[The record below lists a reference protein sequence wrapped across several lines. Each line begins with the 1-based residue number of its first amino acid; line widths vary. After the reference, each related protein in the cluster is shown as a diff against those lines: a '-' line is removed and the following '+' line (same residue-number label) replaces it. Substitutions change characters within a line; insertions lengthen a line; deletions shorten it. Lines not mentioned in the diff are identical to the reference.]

1 MKPARLIG
9 PAILAMTWPGGAALA
24 TEAVVDLP
32 DLSVRALHFPM
43 PLDAYPGSARIIGR
57 ADIEATASA
66 NVQEL
71 LARAGGLD
79 FRSFSGS
86 PADAE
91 IHLRGFG
98 EGSGSRVLVL
108 VDGLRLNRP
117 DMGGINWLQVPL
129 SAVER
134 VEVLRGGQAVIYGHQ
149 AIGGVVKIST
159 RAAQPDAEPGGELTL
174 AGGGDGFHQGSV
186 FVAGG
191 TPKGAF
197 AASIETLGADGYR
210 DNSAYAGGSAY
221 LTASHRVGRDGIVR
235 AALTYTDFEAERP
248 GPLTSA
254 GFPEH
259 PRRSV
264 VDDQDF
270 AESTLALA
278 LHADLPMGEHRF
290 SADTAVRERERAWN
304 LSGTHADNRNR
315 SAQLSPRF
323 HASLRSLDFVGGA
336 DFEREELRADLYST
350 AQRTAPFARADL
362 RRSTAALYGHGRFLL
377 SSRMEAFAGARVEHT
392 SLDFHYAA
400 GSPFQPSPVLQP
412 QSDER
417 RSDSGYALSFGW
429 LGRAERLR
437 MRAWGRVDRVYRYPL
452 TDEIAAYQ
460 GFALGQTFNTGL
472 SPEEGWQR
480 EAGWAWE
487 RSTTALSVT
496 LFQIDLENEI
506 IYNFRTNENVNYP
519 RTRRRG
525 VEMEARTETGPLTWT
540 GTFHHTSARYGEG
553 DFSGRHIYLVPSW
566 TARASLAWQVH
577 ERLRLRADGRH
588 SARQFEGND
597 FSNTRPPLPAA
608 TVFDAGIHGTLAG
621 GLQWHLSVTNVF
633 DRAHA
638 SVKYLGDWYPADGRS
653 WRAGL
658 RIPF

>member
-1 MKPARLIG
+1 MKAARLIG
-9 PAILAMTWPGGAALA
+9 PTILAMSWAGSAALA

-32 DLSVRALHFPM
+32 DLAVRALHYPL
-43 PLDAYPGSARIIGR
+43 PLDAYPGVARLIGR
-57 ADIEATASA
+57 AEIEATASA

-134 VEVLRGGQAVIYGHQ
+134 IEVLRGGQAVIYGHQ

-159 RAAQPDAEPGGELTL
+159 RAAKPGAESGGELTL
-174 AGGGDGFHQGSV
+174 AGGSDGFYQGSA
-186 FVAGG
+186 FTMGG
-191 TPKGAF
+191 TSRAAF
-197 AASIETLGADGYR
+197 AASVEALGADGFR
-210 DNSAYAGGSAY
+210 DNSAYAGGSLF
-221 LTASHRVGRDGIVR
+221 LTTSRKVGHDGIIR
-235 AALTYTDFEAERP
+235 AALTYTDFDAERP
-248 GPLTSA
+248 GPLTSV
-254 GFPEH
+254 GFPEN

-264 VDDQDF
+264 VDDQNF
-270 AESTLALA
+270 GESTRALG
-278 LHADLPMGEHRF
+278 LHTDLPAGDHRF
-290 SADTAVRERERAWN
+290 SADAALRERERGWN

-323 HASLRSLDFVGGA
+323 HASLQSLDLVGGA
-336 DFEREELRADLYST
+336 DLEREELRAHLFTT
-350 AQRTAPFARADL
+350 AQRAAPFARADL
-362 RRSTAALYGHGRFLL
+362 RRSTVALYGHGRVLL
-377 SSRMEAFAGARVEHT
+377 TSRMEAFAGARAEHT

-400 GSPFQPSPVLQP
+400 GSPFQTTPILEPR
-412 QSDER
+412 SDER
-417 RSDSGYALSFGW
+417 RADTGYAVSFGW
-429 LGRAERLR
+429 LGRAERLH
-437 MRAWGRVDRVYRYPL
+437 MRAWGRMDRVYRYPL

-460 GFALGQTFNTGL
+460 GFALGQTFNTNL
-472 SPEEGWQR
+472 APEEGWQR

-487 RSTTALSVT
+487 RGAAALSIT

-506 IYNFRTNENVNYP
+506 IYNFRINENTNYP

-525 VEMEARTETGPLTWT
+525 LEVEARAETGPLTWA

-553 DFSGRHIYLVPSW
+553 DFADRHIYLVPSW
-566 TARASLAWQVH
+566 TARASVVWQAH
-577 ERLRLRADGRH
+577 KNLRLRLDGRH

-597 FSNTRPPLPAA
+597 FANTRAPLPAS
-608 TVFDAGIHGTLAG
+608 TVFDAGFHGSLPA
-621 GLQWHLSVTNVF
+621 GLQWHLSVTNLF
-633 DRAHA
+633 DRGYA

>member
-1 MKPARLIG
+1 M
-9 PAILAMTWPGGAALA
+9 
-24 TEAVVDLP
+24 DLP
-32 DLSVRALHFPM
+32 DLTVRALHFPL

-57 ADIEATASA
+57 TEIEATAST
-66 NVQEL
+66 NTQEL

-159 RAAQPDAEPGGELTL
+159 RAAQPGAEPGGEVAI
-174 AGGGDGFHQGSV
+174 AGGGFGFYQGSV
-186 FVAGG
+186 FGGGG
-191 TPKGAF
+191 TPKTAF

-210 DNSAYAGGSAY
+210 ENSAYAGGSAY
-221 LTASHRVGRDGIVR
+221 LTASRRLGQDGIVR

-248 GPLTSA
+248 GPLTSVD
-254 GFPEH
+254 FPEN
-259 PRRSV
+259 PRRSLF
-264 VDDQDF
+264 DDQDF
-270 AESTLALA
+270 AESTLTLA
-278 LHADLPMGEHRF
+278 LHSDLPIGDHRF
-290 SADTAVRERERAWN
+290 SADAAVRERKRDWN

-315 SAQLSPRF
+315 SAQISPRF
-323 HASLRSLDFVGGA
+323 HASLRSLDLVGGV
-336 DFEREELRADLYST
+336 DFEREELRADLFPS
-350 AQRTAPFARADL
+350 AQRIAPFARADL
-362 RRSTAALYGHGRFLL
+362 QRSTAALYGHGRLL
-377 SSRMEAFAGARVEHT
+377 LTTEMEVFAGARAEHT
-392 SLDFHYAA
+392 SLDFQYAA
-400 GSPFQPSPVLQP
+400 GSPFQPQPVIQP

-417 RSDSGYALSFGW
+417 RSDDGYALSFGW
-429 LGRAERLR
+429 LGRAEQLN
-437 MRAWGRVDRVYRYPL
+437 MRAWIRVDRVYRYPL

-460 GFALGQTFNTGL
+460 GFALNQVFNPDL
-472 SPEEGWQR
+472 DPEAGWQR
-480 EAGWAWE
+480 EAGLGWQRG
-487 RSTTALSVT
+487 RSAISLTV
-496 LFQIDLENEI
+496 FQINLSDEI
-506 IYNFRTNENVNYP
+506 IFDFRANQNENYP

-525 VEMEARTETGPLTWT
+525 VEVEARTETGPLTWT
-540 GTFHHTSARYGEG
+540 GTFNHTSARYGEG
-553 DFSGRHIYLVPSW
+553 DFAGRHIYLVPSW
-566 TARASLAWQVH
+566 TACASLAWQVH
-577 ERLRLRADGRH
+577 ERFRLRFDGRH

-597 FSNTRPPLPAA
+597 FSNTRLPLPAS
-608 TVFDAGIHGTLAG
+608 TVFDAGIHGTLSANV
-621 GLQWHLSVTNVF
+621 QWHLAVTNVF
-633 DRAHA
+633 DRAYA
-638 SVKYLGDWYPADGRS
+638 SVKYLGEWYPADGRS